1 MRRSQAALVAVC
13 GIGLAVLSSCSV
25 PLDGRIGIA
34 RAQSGE
40 LEVVLRTCGSA
51 MGVATVSS
59 LSLDESSS
67 MGQQVLGEWRLTK
80 VPVEGLLRWPLLGP
94 SENDVEATIELT
106 DTLGLPDSLVLEASG
121 NSYRAD
127 GPYLFA
133 PADIE
138 SLEPGTVLT
147 SDLRPLDDQ
156 TEVTANHAVVTEAAF
171 EATDCTLYD
180 N

>member
-1 MRRSQAALVAVC
+1 M
-13 GIGLAVLSSCSV
+13 
-25 PLDGRIGIA
+25 
-34 RAQSGE
+34 
-40 LEVVLRTCGSA
+40 VLRTCGSA

-59 LSLDESSS
+59 WPVDESSS
-67 MGQQVLGEWRLTK
+67 TDQKILGEWQLAK

-94 SENDVEATIELT
+94 SENDVEATIELA
-106 DTLGLPDSLVLEASG
+106 DTSGLADNLVLEASG
-121 NSYRAD
+121 SSYRAD
-127 GPYLFA
+127 GPYSFT

-156 TEVTANHAVVTEAAF
+156 TSMTADHAVVTEAAF

-180 N
+180 D